1 MASVNAVIIVPSQGK
16 HASMFRSVAKKLDR
30 RVYGG
35 RAEIVTTNVTLPS
48 GTGSTTVDFSTIAG
62 KAFSW
67 ADAHDLKTV
76 MTISHGFSG
85 DGPNLAYGEGDE
97 RYQAWGTDD
106 ATGELEAL
114 AKNFWGQRVG
124 KAMKAGGKVILVG
137 CFMGAGQYA
146 KNVAKTAGVSV
157 FAATGLFAAANE
169 ETTLKHVKAIEAGR
183 PLKPMVEATP

>member
-1 MASVNAVIIVPSQGK
+1 MASVNAVIIVPSQGQ
-16 HASMFRSVAKKLDR
+16 HASMFKSVAKTLDR
-30 RVYGG
+30 KVYGG
-35 RAEIVTTNVTLPS
+35 RAEVITTAVTLPS
-48 GTGSTTVDFSTIAG
+48 GSGSTTVDFSKSDGT
-62 KAFSW
+62 AFSW

-114 AKNFWGQRVG
+114 AKEFWGLKVG
-124 KAMKAGGKVILVG
+124 KALKAGGKVILVG

-146 KNVAKTAGVSV
+146 KNVAKVAGVSV
-157 FAATGLFAAANE
+157 YAATGLFAAANTD
-169 ETTLKHVKAIEAGR
+169 TTLKHVKAIEAGR
-183 PLKPMVEATP
+183 PLKPMVEAKP